1 MAYDFYA
8 PDHLFD
14 RERLQREREHK
25 EATEQY
31 VVPLHTFWRPLELA
45 SADIE
50 KFETDFNDKKYFKKV
65 NPMENVE
72 STIG

>member
-1 MAYDFYA
+1 M
-8 PDHLFD
+8 
-14 RERLQREREHK
+14 
-25 EATEQY
+25 
-31 VVPLHTFWRPLELA
+31 A